1 MDIDISRDA
10 SDNCWLEIN
19 DSEVIAIIESITSN
33 LSDYSFNTAELSI
46 VLSDSRSV
54 HELNLQYRQKD
65 KPTNILS
72 FPINDNG
79 QTDGLLGDLIL
90 AYEVVKQEAENE
102 QKNFKDHFTH
112 LLLHGLLHLLGYD
125 HIEDAEAETMEDLE
139 IETLKKIGIKN
150 PYA

>member
-46 VLSDSRSV
+46 VLSNSKNV

-90 AYEVVKQEAENE
+90 AYEVVKQEVENE

>member
-46 VLSDSRSV
+46 VLSDSKNV

-90 AYEVVKQEAENE
+90 AYEVVKQEVENE